1 MTSSELEI
9 WKSEILSIGTEILM
23 GVITDSNA
31 SYISDKLPELGIGN
45 YWTTAVGDNVGR
57 IAEALERG
65 LDRSDIIVTTG
76 GLGPTDDDLT
86 REAIALVLGEKPVI
100 IPELETNLR
109 ARFVGRT
116 MPDRNM
122 KQATLIPSAEAIS
135 NPRGTAPGWWT
146 ETNEKVIISMPGVP
160 REMFQMWQDEVVPR
174 LKKRME
180 GRDHAIVTRTIK
192 TLGIGEGH
200 LDELIDE
207 YLDSQNPK
215 IGVYAKTDGVHVR
228 INALGKNHDDAQS
241 VLEPMELSLTDLLRP
256 YIWGYDNDSVPVI
269 IQKTL
274 QDRDEGLAILEFCTG
289 GHVTDAFT
297 DVDQASNYFRGSFIA
312 STIDSIIGIGVPQA
326 LVDDHGYVSEE
337 VALAMAEAVREN
349 LSAEI
354 GIGVV
359 GSLGPNPVGDI
370 PAGTVFIAIS
380 SDTDRK
386 VHQATFPQNRQ
397 DLRWRVRNAVL
408 FNLLTWLHGNPE

>member
-9 WKSEILSIGTEILM
+9 WRSEILSIGTEIIM

-45 YWTTAVGDNVGR
+45 YWTTAVGDNVDR
-57 IAEALERG
+57 LAEALNRG
-65 LDRSDIIVTTG
+65 LSRSDIIITTG

-86 REAIALVLGEKPVI
+86 REAIALVLGETPEI
-100 IPELETNLR
+100 IPELETHLR

-146 ETNEKVIISMPGVP
+146 ETNDKVIISMPGVP
-160 REMFQMWQDEVVPR
+160 REMFQMWEDEVVPR

-180 GRDHAIVTRTIK
+180 GRDHAILTRTIK

-228 INALGKNHDDAQS
+228 ISALGNNHDDAKN
-241 VLEPMELSLTDLLRP
+241 VLEPMESSLTDLLGP
-256 YIWGYDNDSVPVI
+256 YIWGYDDDSVPEI
-269 IQKTL
+269 IQQML
-274 QDRDEGLAILEFCTG
+274 QARKSRLAILEFCTG

-297 DVDQASNYFRGSFIA
+297 DVDQASNYFSGSFIA
-312 STIDSIIGIGVPQA
+312 STVDSMISIGVPQT
-326 LVDDHGYVSEE
+326 LIEQHGYVSQE
-337 VALAMAEAVREN
+337 VALAMAETVRKN
-349 LSAEI
+349 LSAEVGI
-354 GIGVV
+354 GIV
-359 GSLGPNPVGDI
+359 GSLGPDLI
-370 PAGTVFIAIS
+370 DDTPAGTVIIAIS
-380 SDTDRK
+380 SDADQK
-386 VHQATFPQNRQ
+386 VRQATFPQNRQ

-408 FNLLTWLHGNPE
+408 FDLLTWLHTNSE

>member
-9 WKSEILSIGTEILM
+9 WSSEILSIGTEIIM

-45 YWTTAVGDNVGR
+45 YWTTAVGDNVDR
-57 IAEALERG
+57 LAEALQRG
-65 LDRSDIIVTTG
+65 LSRSDIIITTG

-86 REAIALVLGEKPVI
+86 REAIALVLGETPEI
-100 IPELETNLR
+100 IPELETHLR
-109 ARFVGRT
+109 TRFVGRT

-146 ETNEKVIISMPGVP
+146 ETNDKVIISMPGVP
-160 REMFQMWQDEVVPR
+160 REMFQMWEDEVVPR

-180 GRDHAIVTRTIK
+180 GRDHAILTRTIK

-200 LDELIDE
+200 LDELIDD

-228 INALGKNHDDAQS
+228 INALGKNHDDAKN
-241 VLEPMELSLTDLLRP
+241 VLEPMESSLTDLLGP
-256 YIWGYDNDSVPVI
+256 YIWGYDDDSVPEI
-269 IQKTL
+269 IQQML
-274 QDRDEGLAILEFCTG
+274 QARKSRLAILEFCTG

-297 DVDQASNYFRGSFIA
+297 DVDQASNYFSGSFVA
-312 STIDSIIGIGVPQA
+312 STVESMISIGVPRTLIEQ
-326 LVDDHGYVSEE
+326 HGYVSQE
-337 VALAMAEAVREN
+337 VALAMAETVRKN
-349 LSAEI
+349 LSAEVGI
-354 GIGVV
+354 GIV
-359 GSLGPNPVGDI
+359 GSLGPDPVDDT

-380 SDTDRK
+380 SDADQK
-386 VHQATFPQNRQ
+386 VRQATFPQNRQ

-408 FNLLTWLHGNPE
+408 FDLLTWLHTNAE